1 MQASDL
7 ADPVKFWSVQFME
20 HGEFLY
26 RLIDGDKYPQ
36 LKQQAKQEQEKW
48 MKVIQTGNYSQV
60 PALLQQ
66 LKLFKTDVLTRKLR
80 GEDISPALYPSL
92 VKHMLSE
99 LSYFERLLEGRIT
112 PEEELQFL
120 LQEAMEHTKLAG
132 LMLDPT
138 EKTLIDKTLGMGE
151 DLEIAADDPF
161 ASSSV
166 DVYLDSNEAAI
177 ELYDGLQNRKV
188 LAALTPKMLAHEI
201 REGQYGATRLAHL
214 NSLDNFLTL

>member
-7 ADPVKFWSVQFME
+7 SDPVKFWSVQFME

-36 LKQQAKQEQEKW
+36 LKQQAKQAQENW
-48 MKVIQTGNYSQV
+48 MKVVQSGDYRQV

-66 LKLFKTDVLTRKLR
+66 LKLLKTDVLTRKLR

-92 VKHMLSE
+92 VTHMLSE
-99 LSYFERLLEGRIT
+99 LSYFERVLEGTIT
-112 PEEELQFL
+112 PQEELQFL

-138 EKTLIDKTLGMGE
+138 EKTLINKTLGMAE
-151 DLEIAADDPF
+151 DLEIAADDPL

-166 DVYLDSNEAAI
+166 DVYLDSNDAAV
-177 ELYDGLQNRKV
+177 ELYENLQDRRV

-201 REGQYGATRLAHL
+201 REGQYGATRLDYL
-214 NSLDNFLTL
+214 KSFLDIEY